1 VKADAYQVEWK
12 VRILKAKLEQMQA
25 RLHREKPVQ
34 EEGIDDTIPA
44 QYEEYKRVYEEFVKK
59 SFEAAA

>member
-1 VKADAYQVEWK
+1 